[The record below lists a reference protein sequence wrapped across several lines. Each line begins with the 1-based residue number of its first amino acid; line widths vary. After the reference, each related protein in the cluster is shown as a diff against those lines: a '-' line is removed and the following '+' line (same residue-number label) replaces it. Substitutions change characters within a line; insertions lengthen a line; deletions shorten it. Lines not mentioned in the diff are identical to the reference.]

1 MDQLLNHVNRNHPHY
16 NEILVYQQRLTENI
30 GQSRQYG
37 DNDTRRTDRSEIIY
51 HLNELSLSV
60 LQVPF
65 NDLCEPST
73 STTEQELIKYLDSAN
88 AEALERLPGIGTVL
102 SRRIIEYRD
111 HNGPFTTLDDLT
123 NVTGIGSTKIDNL
136 KDKIK
141 VSTPASQHPNQ
152 ENTQSD
158 RDRHSDSEEEN

>member
-16 NEILVYQQRLTENI
+16 NELLVYQQRLTENI

-37 DNDTRRTDRSEIIY
+37 DNDTRRTDRSEIID
-51 HLNELSLSV
+51 HLNKLSLSV
-60 LQVPF
+60 LHMPF

-73 STTEQELIKYLDSAN
+73 STTEQELTEYLHSAN

-102 SRRIIEYRD
+102 ARRIIEYRD
-111 HNGPFTTLDDLT
+111 RNGPFTTLDDLT
-123 NVTGIGSTKIDNL
+123 NVTGIGRTKIDKL
-136 KDKIK
+136 RGKFK
-141 VSTPASQHPNQ
+141 VSSPASQHPNQ